1 MPSFRASELLPTGFC
16 AVGALS
22 EGDSAVL
29 TIRAMSANSACPS
42 CGAVSDRVHSRY
54 PRRLADLPIAG
65 RRAVLM
71 LQARRFRCVAVLCER
86 RIFTER
92 FDDNILKPWAR
103 RTAQLDQIVHCL
115 ALALGGRP
123 AASFALRLSIPV
135 SNDTLLRAVR
145 RRGSPSFAAPV
156 IVGIDDWAWRRN
168 HRYGTLIC
176 DLERRKTIALLPDR
190 EPATAEAWLSG
201 QPQIAVVA
209 RDRGG
214 SYALATQKALPYA
227 VQVADR
233 WHLMENASR
242 AFLDAVRKSMRQI
255 RAAIGAATINPSLL
269 TAAEK
274 LQYEGYLRREESNAT
289 ILAMAKEGTTIKE
302 IVRSAGYSRG
312 LVRKVLRGQRSDVFR
327 VRSSSLEAYLPWL
340 DEQWAAG
347 RCNGSELWRSLKQ
360 RGFRGCLRVVSEW
373 SARRRRSERMDA
385 SAISRAPS
393 ARTIARLMTIG
404 RDRLSKAETV
414 TVAAIE
420 SEVEPLVEAREV
432 VADFQ
437 AMIRRKAL
445 AELDPWIE
453 RAKTSL
459 VAALANGV
467 TKDKAAVSAAIRR
480 VGPTAKPKARSANS
494 SWSSARCMGEENSIY
509 SKRASWAQ
517 RDERHQKCV
526 RAKFARRNTRCD
538 GT

>member
-1 MPSFRASELLPTGFC
+1 MPSFRASKLLPTGFC
-16 AVGALS
+16 AVGVLS
-22 EGDSAVL
+22 EGDSAVV

-42 CGAVSDRVHSRY
+42 CGAVSNRVHSQY

-71 LQARRFRCVAVLCER
+71 LQARRFRCAAVLCER

-103 RTAQLDQIVHCL
+103 RTARLDQIVHCL
-115 ALALGGRP
+115 ALVLGGRP

-135 SNDTLLRAVR
+135 SNDTLLRVVR
-145 RRGSPSFAAPV
+145 RRGSASFAPPM
-156 IVGIDDWAWRRN
+156 IIGIDDWAWRRN

-214 SYALATQKALPYA
+214 SYALATQKALPNA

-233 WHLMENASR
+233 WHLMENASHS
-242 AFLDAVRKSMRQI
+242 FLDAVRKSMRQI
-255 RAAIGAATINPSLL
+255 RSAIGAATINPSLL
-269 TAAEK
+269 TAAER
-274 LQYEGYLRREESNAT
+274 LQYEGYLRREEANAT
-289 ILAMAKEGTTIKE
+289 ILAMAKEGATIKK
-302 IVRSAGYSRG
+302 IARSAGYSRG
-312 LVRKVLRGQRSDVFR
+312 LVRKVLRGERSDVFR

-347 RCNGSELWRSLKQ
+347 RRNGSELWRSLRQ

-373 SARRRRSERMDA
+373 SARRQRSERMDA

-393 ARTIARLMTIG
+393 ARTIARLMTSG
-404 RDRLSKAETV
+404 RDQLSKAQTV

-420 SEVEPLVEAREV
+420 SGVEPLVEAREV

-437 AMIRRKAL
+437 AMIRRKAP

-459 VAALANGV
+459 VAGLANGV
-467 TKDKAAVSAAIRR
+467 TKDKAAVSAAL
-480 VGPTAKPKARSANS
+480 SS
-494 SWSSARCMGEENSIY
+494 SWSNGQAEGQICKLKLVKRQMYGRGKLDLLQARLIG
-509 SKRASWAQ
+509 A
-517 RDERHQKCV
+517 
-526 RAKFARRNTRCD
+526 T
-538 GT
+538 

>member
-1 MPSFRASELLPTGFC
+1 MQSLHASELLPPGFS
-16 AVGALS
+16 AVDAS
-22 EGDSAVL
+22 SDGDSTII
-29 TIRAMSANSACPS
+29 TIRATSAVSACPS
-42 CGAVSDRVHSRY
+42 CGAISDRVHSRY
-54 PRRLADLPIAG
+54 PRRVADLPIAG
-65 RRAVLM
+65 QRVVLV
-71 LQARRFRCVAVLCER
+71 LHARRFCCDALRCAR

-103 RTAQLDQIVHCL
+103 RTARLDQIVHCL

-123 AASFALRLSIPV
+123 AASFARRLSMPV

-145 RRGSPSFAAPV
+145 RRGSPSFAPPA
-156 IVGIDDWAWRRN
+156 IIGIDDWAWRRN
-168 HRYGTLIC
+168 QRYGTLIC

-190 EPATAEAWLSG
+190 EPATAEAWLTD

-214 SYALATQKALPYA
+214 GYALATQKALPNA

-233 WHLMENASR
+233 WHLMENASH

-255 RAAIGAATINPSLL
+255 RAAIGATI
-269 TAAEK
+269 
-274 LQYEGYLRREESNAT
+274 R
-289 ILAMAKEGTTIKE
+289 E
-302 IVRSAGYSRG
+302 IVRRTGCSRG
-312 LVRKVLRGQRSDVFR
+312 LTRKVLRGQRSDIFR

-347 RCNGSELWRSLKQ
+347 RRNGSELWRSLKRQ
-360 RGFRGCLRVVSEW
+360 GFRGCLRVVSEW
-373 SARRRRSERMDA
+373 SGRRRRSEKMDA
-385 SAISRAPS
+385 STISRTPS

-414 TVAAIE
+414 TVAVIE
-420 SEVEPLVEAREV
+420 SGVELLVEARDI

-437 AMIRRKAL
+437 AMIRRQAL

-459 VAALANGV
+459 VAGFANGV
-467 TKDKAAVSAAIRR
+467 TKDKAAVSAAISSGWSNGQAEGQICKLKLVKRQMYGRGKLDLLQAR
-480 VGPTAKPKARSANS
+480 VVGAP
-494 SWSSARCMGEENSIY
+494 
-509 SKRASWAQ
+509 
-517 RDERHQKCV
+517 
-526 RAKFARRNTRCD
+526 
-538 GT
+538 